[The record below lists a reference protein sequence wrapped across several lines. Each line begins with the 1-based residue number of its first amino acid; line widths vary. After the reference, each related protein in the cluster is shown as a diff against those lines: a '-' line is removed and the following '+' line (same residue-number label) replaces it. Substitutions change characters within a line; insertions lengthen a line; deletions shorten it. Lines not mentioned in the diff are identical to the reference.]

1 LAEQRAELLAL
12 PAYETVAPGAVPVQM
27 PARSAVRFLNQATF
41 GARDADVAGLR
52 VDWRKGWLNKQ
63 FAMPVPKTYWDHV
76 LADRAAWVAEDPARQ
91 GGIPPQA
98 VWDWSVW
105 QNYLS
110 SPDQLR
116 KRAGYALS
124 QIMVVSATTVAI
136 SGQRTQ
142 LAAGFLD
149 VLEKGAFGNFR
160 QLLEDVSLNP
170 AMGSFL
176 SHRGNRKAEYDSL
189 GQPVRMP
196 DENYAREVMQLF
208 TIGTVKLNNNGT
220 LALLAGQPQETYTQD
235 EVTELARVFTGWD
248 WQANRADNEHLR
260 LPMRHIAA
268 NHAPEQKRFL
278 GTTIPAGTDGPT
290 SLKIALDTLFNHP
303 NVGPFIGKQLIQR
316 LVTSN
321 PSPAYVARVASKF
334 NNNGSGVRGDMKAV
348 FAQVLTDPEAT
359 TPVNIASPAPNWGK
373 LREPVLRFTQMA
385 RALNV
390 ATTGEIWFIGD
401 QSSETRLGQSPLRA
415 PTVFNFYH
423 SGYAP
428 PNTSISAQGLKAPE
442 FEILN
447 EVSVVGMVN
456 YLQSFL
462 ANPPVRTTLD
472 FSRELALVDKPTEL
486 VASLDLRLANESL
499 STATRNRIVA
509 SVTAL
514 PAATDAQRLNRVRT
528 AYLMVMAAP
537 DFIVQK

>member
-1 LAEQRAELLAL
+1 
-12 PAYETVAPGAVPVQM
+12 M

-52 VDWRKGWLNKQ
+52 ADWRKGWLNKQ
-63 FAMPVPKTYWDHV
+63 FAMPVPKTHWDHV
-76 LADRAAWVAEDPARQ
+76 LADRAAWLAEDPSRQ
-91 GGIPPQA
+91 ERNMPQA
-98 VWDWSVW
+98 VWDWAIW

-124 QIMVVSATTVAI
+124 QIMVVSASTVA
-136 SGQRTQ
+136 SGGQRAQ
-142 LAAGFLD
+142 LAAAYLD

-160 QLLEDVSLNP
+160 QLLEDVSLSP
-170 AMGSFL
+170 AMGSYL
-176 SHRGNRKAEYDSL
+176 SHRGNRKAQYDAL

-208 TIGTVKLNNNGT
+208 TIGTTTLNTNGT
-220 LALLAGQPQETYTQD
+220 PVLLAGQPQETYTQD
-235 EVTELARVFTGWD
+235 DVTQLARVFTGWD
-248 WQANRADNEHLR
+248 WQANQTNNEELR

-278 GTTIPAGTDGPT
+278 GVTIPAGTDGPT

-321 PSPAYVARVASKF
+321 PSLAYVARVAGKF

-348 FAQVLTDPEAT
+348 LAQVLNDPEAR
-359 TPVNIASPAPNWGK
+359 TPVNIASPAPTWGK

-390 ATTGEIWFIGD
+390 TTTGEIWFFGD
-401 QSSETRLGQSPLRA
+401 QSSEARLGQSPLRS

-428 PNTSISAQGLKAPE
+428 PNTTISAQGLKAPE

-447 EVSVVGMVN
+447 EVSVAGVVN

-472 FSRELALVDKPTEL
+472 FSRELALADKPAEL
-486 VASLDLRLANESL
+486 VASLNLRLANESL
-499 STATRNRIVA
+499 SMATRNRIEA
-509 SVTAL
+509 TVTAL
-514 PAATDAQRLNRVRT
+514 PAATEAQRLNRVRT
-528 AYLMVMAAP
+528 AYLMVMATP